1 MVLFFIGVIEMLIVT
16 TWTRAVTKTK
26 IMASGSIT
34 VINILIWY
42 YVLQTIVDDITNWK
56 MVILYALGCALG
68 TMLSTYY
75 FSLRE
80 KSSGIKQ

>member
-16 TWTRAVTKTK
+16 TWTRAVTRTK
-26 IMASGSIT
+26 IMASGTIT
-34 VINILIWY
+34 LINIFIWY
-42 YVLQTIVDDITNWK
+42 YVLQTILEDINNWNTI
-56 MVILYALGCALG
+56 VLYAFGCALG

-80 KSSGIKQ
+80 RDREIKQ